1 MEQYF
6 GDKRRVKMVFG
17 AVLAGGIGSRMGNEK
32 PKQYLNIGGKP
43 IIVHTLEKFCINN
56 KFEKIIVL
64 CPQQWIN
71 HTQNLIN
78 KHIGETDRIVVLAG
92 GETRNETIMNAIKYI
107 EENYTI
113 DDDAVIV
120 THDSVRPFL
129 THRIIEENIKY
140 AKEYGACDTVIP
152 ATDTIVQSMDNQV
165 ISDIPD
171 RSKMYQGQTP
181 QSFKI
186 KKLKSLYEGL
196 SEDEKTILTDA
207 AKIFVIKGEKVYLVD
222 GEVSNIKITYPYDLR
237 VAETLLNGDN

>member
-1 MEQYF
+1 
-6 GDKRRVKMVFG
+6 MVFG

-32 PKQYLNIGGKP
+32 PKQYLNIGRKP
-43 IIVHTLEKFCINN
+43 IIVHTLEKFYIND

-78 KHIGETDRIVVLAG
+78 KHIGENDRIVVLAG
-92 GETRNETIMNAIKYI
+92 GQTRNETIMNAIKYI

-113 DDDAVIV
+113 DDDAIIV

-152 ATDTIVQSMDNQV
+152 ATDTIVQSDDSQV
-165 ISDIPD
+165 ISDVLD

-196 SEDEKTILTDA
+196 SQEEKTILTDA
-207 AKIFVIKGEKVYLVD
+207 AKIFVMKGEKVYLVD

-237 VAETLLNGDN
+237 VAETLIKGDN

>member
-1 MEQYF
+1 
-6 GDKRRVKMVFG
+6 MVFG

-43 IIVHTLEKFCINN
+43 IIVHTLEKFYVNN

-78 KHIGETDRIVVLAG
+78 KYIGENDRIVVLAG
-92 GETRNETIMNAIKYI
+92 GDTRNETIMNGIKYI

-196 SEDEKTILTDA
+196 SEEEKTILTDA
-207 AKIFVIKGEKVYLVD
+207 AKIFVMKGEKVYLVD

-237 VAETLLNGDN
+237 VAETLINGDN